1 MEDPGAVLG
10 SFGNDGGN
18 YVLRARSVADELG
31 VEEHSAETVKCNGGP
46 QPVGWKVG
54 HDHGHH
60 VVAGVVA
67 LEAVEAEERMCF
79 LVWPG
84 LILYW
89 GGLCCWAVP
98 HDESVVAHLAQRA
111 AAGVV
116 WSAAQPSEC

>member
-10 SFGNDGGN
+10 SFGNDGGH

-31 VEEHSAETVKCNGGP
+31 VEKHSAETVKCNSGP

-54 HDHGHH
+54 HDQGHH

-67 LEAVEAEERMCF
+67 LEAVEAEKRLC
-79 LVWPG
+79 LLICPG

-89 GGLCCWAVP
+89 GGLGCWAVP
-98 HDESVVAHLAQRA
+98 HDESV
-111 AAGVV
+111 
-116 WSAAQPSEC
+116 